1 VLNKYKVGKHF
12 ELNITDQSFDF
23 SLREDKI
30 DDEAAL
36 DGVYVIRTDVSK
48 RKMSADD
55 TVRNYK
61 SLSTVERAFRSMK
74 TIDLKVRPIH
84 HRRENRVRA
93 HILMCSS
100 NCSMFRRVADGCGQ
114 DLRPLGVGAA
124 VPLDNSGSCRKAIVP
139 TMPLAA

>member
-1 VLNKYKVGKHF
+1 MVAHGRLSGVAAIGVRIGKVLNKYKVGKHF

-30 DDEAAL
+30 ADEAAL

-61 SLSTVERAFRSMK
+61 SLNTVDVLIKLLLVQTSGRWMRAGS
-74 TIDLKVRPIH
+74 
-84 HRRENRVRA
+84 A
-93 HILMCSS
+93 
-100 NCSMFRRVADGCGQ
+100 A
-114 DLRPLGVGAA
+114 LGVGTA
-124 VPLDNSGSCRKAIVP
+124 VPLDDSGSCRKAIVP
-139 TMPLAA
+139 TMPIAA